1 MNQAVIER
9 LRADLQGLTGQGLY
23 KKERVLGG
31 PQGGVVRV
39 AGHEVI
45 NLCANNYLGLA
56 NHPAVRAA
64 AQRAL
69 DEYGYGMASVR
80 FICGTQDLHK
90 QLEARLARFLGTE
103 DVILYS
109 SCFDANGGL
118 FETLLDERDA
128 VISDALNH
136 ASIIDGI
143 RLCKAQRHRYANNDM
158 AELEEC
164 LRQAQGARTRLIAT
178 DGVFSMDGFIARL
191 GEICALA
198 ERYDAL
204 VMVDD
209 SHATGFMGATGRGTP
224 EHCGVAAR
232 IDILSGTLGKAL
244 GGGSGGYIA
253 ARKEVIE
260 WLRQRSRPYL
270 FSNSIPPV
278 VAAASLAVLEL
289 LEHSPQLRA
298 QLFQNT
304 RFFRDGLARAGFNL
318 KPGEHPIIPVMLGD
332 AALASRMADALL
344 ERGVYVI
351 GFSFPVVPKGQARIR
366 TQMSAALTRG
376 QLERALDAFSAVG
389 RELGVIGAARTE
401 PAKEQS

>member
-1 MNQAVIER
+1 MNQSVIER
-9 LRADLQGLTGQGLY
+9 LRADLAALREQGLY
-23 KKERVLGG
+23 KAERVLTS
-31 PQGGVVRV
+31 PQGGVVHA
-39 AGHEVI
+39 AGRDVI

-56 NHPAVRAA
+56 NHPSVRAA

-69 DEYGYGMASVR
+69 DTYGYGMASVR
-80 FICGTQDLHK
+80 FICGTQAPHK
-90 QLEARLARFLGTE
+90 ELEQRLARFLGME

-143 RLCKAQRHRYANNDM
+143 RLCKAQRLRYANSDM
-158 AELEEC
+158 AQLEKC
-164 LRQAQGARTRLIAT
+164 LQEAQGARTRLIAT
-178 DGVFSMDGFIARL
+178 DGVFSMDGFIAKLRD
-191 GEICALA
+191 ICDLA

-209 SHATGFMGATGRGTP
+209 SHATGFMGASGRGTP
-224 EHCGVAAR
+224 EHCGVAER
-232 IDILSGTLGKAL
+232 IDILTGTLGKAL

-253 ARKEVIE
+253 AKREVIE

-289 LEHSPQLRA
+289 LENNPTLRA
-298 QLFQNT
+298 QLFENT
-304 RFFRDGLARAGFNL
+304 RYFRSGLASAGFDL

-332 AALASRMADALL
+332 AALAGRMADALL
-344 ERGVYVI
+344 TRGVYVI
-351 GFSFPVVPKGQARIR
+351 GFSYPVVPKGQARIR
-366 TQMSAALTRG
+366 TQMSAALTRE
-376 QLERALDAFSAVG
+376 QLTSALEAFTQVG
-389 RELGVIGAARTE
+389 RELGVIH
-401 PAKEQS
+401 

>member
-1 MNQAVIER
+1 MNDAVVTR
-9 LRADLQGLTGQGLY
+9 LRAELDSLRAQGLFKG
-23 KKERVLGG
+23 ERVLEG
-31 PQGGVVRV
+31 PQGGVVE
-39 AGHEVI
+39 AGGREVI

-80 FICGTQDLHK
+80 FICGTQQTHK
-90 QLEARLARFLGTE
+90 ELERRLARFLGTE

-143 RLCKAQRHRYANNDM
+143 RLCKAQRQRYANSDL
-158 AELEEC
+158 AELEKC
-164 LRQAQGARTRLIAT
+164 LKDTQGARTRLIAT
-178 DGVFSMDGFIARL
+178 DGVFSMDGYIAKL
-191 GEICALA
+191 EGICDLA

-232 IDILSGTLGKAL
+232 VDILTGTLGKAL
-244 GGGSGGYIA
+244 GGGSGGYVA
-253 ARKEVIE
+253 ARREVIE

-278 VAAASLAVLEL
+278 VACASLAVLDL
-289 LEHSPQLRA
+289 LEDSPQLRA
-298 QLFQNT
+298 QLFANAQQ
-304 RFFRDGLARAGFNL
+304 FRAGLAQLGFDL
-318 KPGEHPIIPVMLGD
+318 KAGEHPIIPVMLGD
-332 AALASRMADALL
+332 AALAGRMAERLL
-344 ERGVYVI
+344 EEGVYVV
-351 GFSFPVVPKGQARIR
+351 GFSYPVVPRGQARIR
-366 TQMSAALTRG
+366 TQMSAALTRE
-376 QLERALDAFSAVG
+376 QLTRALAAFHKVG
-389 RELGVIGAARTE
+389 RELGVVN
-401 PAKEQS
+401 